1 VPVLEEMS
9 RDELIV
15 VVRRQA
21 GQISER
27 MEANE
32 VLSGKLARLGH
43 LMSRNSGNSSS
54 SPSRVD
60 DLGKFAPPEK
70 KERKARLLL
79 EVPAT
84 APRTCRA
91 SSTTSRCPPTAN
103 QAERD
108 PRPSKI
114 QQKISGRLTSMD
126 RTQNRYT
133 ILGYLSTA
141 ANHDLDKI
149 TTLRDALTG
158 QPWMPVPP
166 APT

>member
-43 LMSRNSGNSSS
+43 LMLRNSGNSSS

-103 QAERD
+103 
-108 PRPSKI
+108 
-114 QQKISGRLTSMD
+114 
-126 RTQNRYT
+126 
-133 ILGYLSTA
+133 
-141 ANHDLDKI
+141 
-149 TTLRDALTG
+149 
-158 QPWMPVPP
+158 
-166 APT
+166 